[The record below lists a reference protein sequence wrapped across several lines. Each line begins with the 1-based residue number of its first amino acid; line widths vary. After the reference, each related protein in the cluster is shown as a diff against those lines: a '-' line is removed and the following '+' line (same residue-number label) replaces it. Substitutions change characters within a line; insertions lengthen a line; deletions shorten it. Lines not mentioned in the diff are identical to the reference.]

1 MKKFILLAFILMCF
15 GIAKGNM
22 VKKAHPFFTQ
32 KTFSVT
38 GINPLKNYETA
49 FKFFP
54 EKKIMIGPAPRAI
67 SFQNKLMIE
76 NFRFDVSLKC
86 LRLRSG
92 TGLLFYSKK

>member
-1 MKKFILLAFILMCF
+1 MKKFILLAFALICF
-15 GIAKGNM
+15 GIIKANM
-22 VKKAHPFFTQ
+22 VKKAHPCFTP

-38 GINPLKNYETA
+38 GINRLGNYELA

-54 EKKIMIGPAPRAI
+54 EKKIIIGPAPKAI

-92 TGLLFYSKK
+92 TELHWGGG